1 MAAALL
7 RAGCARAAKD
17 FVRWYTAHQ
26 REDGYVPCCVDRNGP
41 DPLPEYDSQGE
52 FIWAIAECFRLS
64 GDRAFLAELWPALRR
79 AVAYIE
85 LLRARRLTPEF
96 ESGERRA
103 CRGLL
108 PESVSH
114 EGYLAHPVHS
124 YWDDFWAL
132 RGLVDAAAMAEVL
145 GERAEARR
153 LAGLRDEF
161 RAALR
166 ASLDFTMRERGI
178 DFLPASVE
186 WADLDPAAS
195 AAALAPIDE
204 LHHLPA
210 AAVARTFDLYLTRFR
225 ELRSGAVPWAN
236 YTPYEI
242 RVIAALV
249 RLGRRAAAGELADF
263 FLAERRPPAWN
274 QWPEIAWREPR
285 SPAHLGDLPHSWV
298 GAEWMLAL
306 CTMLAFERAADQS
319 LVLAA
324 GLPAA
329 WLPDG
334 GEVAVRDLPTW

>member
-1 MAAALL
+1 
-7 RAGCARAAKD
+7 
-17 FVRWYTAHQ
+17 
-26 REDGYVPCCVDRNGP
+26 
-41 DPLPEYDSQGE
+41 
-52 FIWAIAECFRLS
+52 
-64 GDRAFLAELWPALRR
+64 
-79 AVAYIE
+79 
-85 LLRARRLTPEF
+85 
-96 ESGERRA
+96 
-103 CRGLL
+103 
-108 PESVSH
+108 
-114 EGYLAHPVHS
+114 VHS

-153 LAGLRDEF
+153 LASLRDDF
-161 RAALR
+161 R
-166 ASLDFTMRERGI
+166 ASLGASLALVMRERGI
-178 DFLPASVE
+178 DYLPGSVE
-186 WADLDPAAS
+186 WADHDPTAT

-210 AAVARTFDLYLTRFR
+210 AALARTFDLYLKRFR
-225 ELRSGAVPWAN
+225 ELRSGDVEWAN

-274 QWPEIAWREPR
+274 QWPEIAWRDPR
-285 SPAHLGDLPHSWV
+285 SPAHLGDLPHTWIA
-298 GAEWMLAL
+298 AEWMLAL

-334 GEVAVRDLPTW
+334 AEVSLRDLPTWYGKLCYRLGRAGHTLELALSGELSVPPGGIVLRPPLPGRIAHVDVDGEDAAAFDAEGVTLRRLPARVRIHCEPEA